1 MAGLMA
7 AERWR
12 SGPGTPCKCLFP
24 YPVESFQDTADLD
37 QSTYR
42 NLDEK
47 PGIFTFIGI
56 GRKEGIDDR
65 ALSLQVYVTPELY
78 ENPRI

>member
-1 MAGLMA
+1 MATDHL
-7 AERWR
+7 
-12 SGPGTPCKCLFP
+12 
-24 YPVESFQDTADLD
+24 ADIAD
-37 QSTYR
+37 SKYR

-78 ENPRI
+78 ENPRF